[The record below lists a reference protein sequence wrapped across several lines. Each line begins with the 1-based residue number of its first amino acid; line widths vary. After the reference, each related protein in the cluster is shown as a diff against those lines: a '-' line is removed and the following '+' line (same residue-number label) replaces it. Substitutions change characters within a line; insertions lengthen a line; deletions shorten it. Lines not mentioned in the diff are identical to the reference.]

1 MSTLFFLIALAL
13 GISNFIYATIKKDDK
28 SQVTALIYIIVTFV
42 VIIAVMFLD
51 KL

>member
-1 MSTLFFLIALAL
+1 MSTILFLIALAI

-28 SQVTALIYIIVTFV
+28 SKIGALISIVVTLV
-42 VIIAVMFLD
+42 GIIAVLFLD